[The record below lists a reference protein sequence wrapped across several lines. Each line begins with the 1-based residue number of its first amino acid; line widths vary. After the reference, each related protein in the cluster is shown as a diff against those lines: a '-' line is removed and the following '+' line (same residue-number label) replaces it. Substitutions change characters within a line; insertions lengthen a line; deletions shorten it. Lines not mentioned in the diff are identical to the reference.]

1 MSPSTPDTPC
11 PLGSLSLFEG
21 LTGEQVEALAQGAH
35 VRTFARGEVV
45 LAENE
50 PMRGLFIL
58 LSGRVKL
65 SKVSMEGKEQ
75 TLYHFEPGEPFCL
88 MSMFED
94 RRMPA
99 TAAALEESKVLVV
112 SGPGFENLAMDPAVL
127 FNMLRVVSRRLKD
140 AMALIEALSLK
151 EIPARVAAYLMHL
164 VRGGAGGPDGTALR
178 LPMTHR
184 ELAKVVGA
192 TPEAL
197 SRAMRKLSDDG
208 MLAVDGRDITVL
220 DARALADLAE

>member
-1 MSPSTPDTPC
+1 MSADTAC
-11 PLGSLSLFEG
+11 AVRDLSLFEG
-21 LTGEQVEALAQGAH
+21 LSREQLETLTANAT
-35 VRTFARGEVV
+35 VRSFARGETV

-65 SKVSMEGKEQ
+65 YKVSPEGREQ
-75 TLYHFEPGEPFCL
+75 TIYHFEPGEPFCL

-99 TAAALEESKVLVV
+99 NASALEDSRVLVIT
-112 SGPGFENLAMDPAVL
+112 GPDFENLARTDPAVL
-127 FNMLRVVSRRLKD
+127 FNMLVVVSRRLKE
-140 AMALIEALSLK
+140 AMVLIESLSLR
-151 EIPARVAAYLMHL
+151 EIPGRVAAYLLHL
-164 VRGGAGGPDGTALR
+164 LKGGGGPDGTALR

-197 SRAMRKLSDDG
+197 SRAFRKLADDG
-208 MLAVDGRDITVL
+208 ILSVDGRDINVL
-220 DARALADLAE
+220 DARALADLAG